1 MLFNS
6 SILDVAVG
14 LVFSFLALSLATGM
28 IVEAISSFLK
38 LRASTLRQGVG
49 QLVNDPGF
57 TALAKDLY
65 EHAAVNPRGTGAGR
79 KDANQPAYI
88 EAQQFA
94 NALLDVT
101 GMSPVLAGA
110 ASGGASFPV
119 DALKAAVDASVPTAT
134 NAQINQLLAGIIN
147 RTLGNPAELKR
158 EIAAWFDNGMDR
170 VSGGYKRWSQRAS
183 LIIAFGLAAA
193 LNVDA
198 IRIGRTLWDQPA
210 IADHLKASG
219 STLSLDEALTE
230 MNTSLPVGW
239 PQGFLMKPGVAEI
252 AAGDGL
258 SKANPIHITGL
269 DGLKLVP
276 GWLLSAL
283 ATLFGAPFW
292 FDILQ
297 RAVRLKGTGPAP
309 ASDEK
314 KT

>member
-6 SILDVAVG
+6 SILDVTVG

-28 IVEAISSFLK
+28 IVEAISSLLK

-65 EHAAVNPRGTGAGR
+65 EHAAVNPRGSGAGR
-79 KDANQPAYI
+79 NDANQPAYI

-101 GMSPVLAGA
+101 GMSPVLASTEA
-110 ASGGASFPV
+110 TDTTSPV
-119 DALKAAVDASVPTAT
+119 GALKAAVDANVPPAA
-134 NAQINQLLAGIIN
+134 NAQINQLLTGIIN

-170 VSGGYKRWSQRAS
+170 VSGGYKRWSQITSVIVA
-183 LIIAFGLAAA
+183 LVLAAA

-198 IRIGRTLWDQPA
+198 LRIGRTLWDQPA

-219 STLSLDEALTE
+219 STLSLDDALTE
-230 MNTSLPVGW
+230 MNTNLPVGW
-239 PQGFLMKPGVAEI
+239 PQGFLMK
-252 AAGDGL
+252 AGATADPVHITRRDGL
-258 SKANPIHITGL
+258 RSA
-269 DGLKLVP
+269 P
-276 GWLLSAL
+276 GWMLSAL

-309 ASDEK
+309 AADEK
-314 KT
+314 KI